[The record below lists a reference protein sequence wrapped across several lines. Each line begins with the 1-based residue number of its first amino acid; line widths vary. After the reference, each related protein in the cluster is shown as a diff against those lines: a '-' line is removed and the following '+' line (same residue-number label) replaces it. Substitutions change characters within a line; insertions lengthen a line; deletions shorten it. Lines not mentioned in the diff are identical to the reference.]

1 MSNHIRFR
9 AKIKRMGRKRP
20 QYYIRIPVSFVK
32 SGLVEVETEYV
43 VILEGAGA
51 KEPSSLT
58 ENVWPTKIS
67 TSTTRAY
74 SGVTRNEWVP

>member
-1 MSNHIRFR
+1 MIRFR

-43 VILEGAGA
+43 VILEKAGA
-51 KEPSSLT
+51 KEPST
-58 ENVWPTKIS
+58 MNVWSTKTSSTPTC
-67 TSTTRAY
+67 
-74 SGVTRNEWVP
+74 SGVTRNEWNP